1 MLFLQ
6 NHSVSDFIKGIFMGI
21 ANIMPGVS
29 GGTLAISFGVY
40 DRMIGAVSNI
50 FRDFRKS
57 FRILFPLL
65 AGMSVGIV
73 CFTYVMEYL
82 FAAYPF
88 FSAMAFAGL
97 ILGGMPALWRTWKE
111 SLPVKNS
118 GDKNVIPTL
127 RYLPG
132 YAALFLFFAVITV
145 FTSSARTAH
154 QGAALLQAD
163 ARTPII
169 LFLLGII
176 SAAAMIIPG
185 VSGSL
190 ILMVL
195 GYYYGI
201 LHAVRSLLEGMRTL
215 DSALFIQNFLLLLPF
230 AAGMVPGIFLFSRL
244 LEYLFRTHAAAVYS
258 AVLGLI
264 AASPAAILIRTGAL
278 SKIPP
283 EKFLPGIAVFIFCLF
298 ISKKLEN

>member
-1 MLFLQ
+1 MSLLQ
-6 NHSVSDFIKGIFMGI
+6 NHPVSDFVKGIFMGI

-40 DRMIGAVSNI
+40 DRMIGAVSGI
-50 FRDFRKS
+50 FRDYKRS
-57 FRILFPLL
+57 FRVLFPLL

-73 CFTYVMEYL
+73 CFAYVMEYL
-82 FAAYPF
+82 FITYPF

-97 ILGGMPALWRTWKE
+97 ILGGMPALWKTWKE
-111 SLPVKNS
+111 SLPAENGKNGS
-118 GDKNVIPTL
+118 KIPISH
-127 RYLPG
+127 YLPG
-132 YAALFLFFAVITV
+132 YAALFLLFASMTI
-145 FTSSARTAH
+145 FTSSVRTVH
-154 QGAALLQAD
+154 QEAAVLQAD
-163 ARTPII
+163 VKTSAC

-201 LHAVRSLLEGMRTL
+201 LHAVRSLLEGIRTL
-215 DSALFIQNFLLLLPF
+215 DFSLFSQNFFLLLPF
-230 AAGMVPGIFLFSRL
+230 GGGIVPGIFLFSRL
-244 LEYLFRTHAAAVYS
+244 LEYLFRAHAAAVYS

-264 AASPAAILIRTGAL
+264 AASPAAILIHTGTL
-278 SKIPP
+278 SGTRP
-283 EKFLPGIAVFIFCLF
+283 EEFLPGIAVFIFCIF
-298 ISKKLEN
+298 ISKTLED